1 MACKGSPYFHGPRHA
16 PSNLVGSSGLKVK
29 EERRFNELQRF
40 LERLFVFPFEIMR
53 ERSSK
58 GVIRG
63 SILGV
68 LWNRTDIEGSGGLS
82 GRPNG

>member
-1 MACKGSPYFHGPRHA
+1 
-16 PSNLVGSSGLKVK
+16 V
-29 EERRFNELQRF
+29 F
-40 LERLFVFPFEIMR
+40 LFEILR
-53 ERSSK
+53 ERSPK

-68 LWNRTDIEGSGGLS
+68 LWSRTEIEGSGGLS